1 MLIKHQRLEAFVAG
15 GLRVLTILEAGE
27 ANATTALDTLL
38 DGLRAHVGRPR
49 CGALALFFEGIYEK
63 KQNLVREYNRI

>member
-27 ANATTALDTLL
+27 ANATSALDTLL
-38 DGLRAHVGRPR
+38 DGLRAHVGSPR
-49 CGALALFFEGIYEK
+49 CGAFLLRAYES
-63 KQNLVREYNRI
+63 KQT